1 VSTSVSTSSDSNR
14 DNSKQNRSVRRW
26 VTAGSVVVV
35 LFLLFIIIR
44 TQGSVSG
51 TEFSPSHFQ
60 LRSFSF
66 YELPLI
72 HVQLTPI
79 KRTGKTPK
87 TATYVR
93 QTGLI
98 KPATGTPTT
107 WHLVSLSRG
116 ISGETPADANLL
128 IEHLNLRSV
137 ADDYWRQWSIDHP
150 KLAKILWP
158 KIQTL
163 AERELYI
170 LMPKIFEFAMDED
183 NHVPLK
189 LQTKIDDY
197 LKNQY
202 LTLVHDMQD
211 ANRGEL
217 AKQLLVEAKA
227 DYPQSADLK
236 NLQLSPQK

>member
-1 VSTSVSTSSDSNR
+1 MV
-14 DNSKQNRSVRRW
+14 
-26 VTAGSVVVV
+26 
-35 LFLLFIIIR
+35 LLFFLFIVIR
-44 TQGSVSG
+44 TQGSIHG
-51 TEFSPSHFQ
+51 TEFSPTHFQ

-79 KRTGKTPK
+79 KRTGSTIK

-93 QTGLI
+93 QNGLI
-98 KPATGTPTT
+98 KAATGTPTI
-107 WHLVSLSRG
+107 WHLVALSRG

-128 IEHLNLRSV
+128 IEHLSLRSG
-137 ADDYWRQWSIDHP
+137 ANDYWEQWSIDHP

-163 AERELYI
+163 AERELYF
-170 LMPKIFEFAMDED
+170 LMPTIFEIAMDED

-197 LKNQY
+197 LKDQY
-202 LTLVHDMQD
+202 LTLVRDMQD
-211 ANRGEL
+211 ANRSEL

-227 DYPQSADLK
+227 DYPESADLN